1 MTIEEL
7 LRNNTNKLEKSGSET
22 ARLDAEIL
30 LLHILQKDR
39 SYLYSHKTDLVSDVD
54 ETLYNKLV
62 KRRTENEP
70 VSYITGKKEF
80 MGLELFVDQNV
91 LIPRPDTEILVEYAI
106 KWINNKSGLVKVL
119 DLCTGS
125 GAIGISIAKYC
136 DNIRVDLSD
145 YSHDALSVA
154 KKNVQANKLENKI
167 HMLESDLF
175 NNITEENKYHIIVS
189 NPPYISENE
198 MKQLEGNVLNYEPHM
213 ALYGGKDGYDFY
225 RKIITDSKKYL
236 FKQGLLALEIGCSQG
251 KIVSQ
256 LLKDN
261 DFTEIEI
268 LSDLAGLDRVVKGV
282 FNG

>member
-1 MTIEEL
+1 
-7 LRNNTNKLEKSGSET
+7 
-22 ARLDAEIL
+22 
-30 LLHILQKDR
+30 
-39 SYLYSHKTDLVSDVD
+39 
-54 ETLYNKLV
+54 
-62 KRRTENEP
+62 
-70 VSYITGKKEF
+70 
-80 MGLELFVDQNV
+80 
-91 LIPRPDTEILVEYAI
+91 
-106 KWINNKSGLVKVL
+106 
-119 DLCTGS
+119 
-125 GAIGISIAKYC
+125 
-136 DNIRVDLSD
+136 
-145 YSHDALSVA
+145 
-154 KKNVQANKLENKI
+154 
-167 HMLESDLF
+167 
-175 NNITEENKYHIIVS
+175 
-189 NPPYISENE
+189 